1 MLKKQKYLIQGIRSI
16 KRIKFDRREK
26 GSFPKIYLY
35 QYVCYVKPQL
45 LLIFLNHLPVTV
57 GWYAVS
63 PLRRKSGTLYRN
75 EILWEQSN
83 KTVRK
88 LTHY

>member
-45 LLIFLNHLPVTV
+45 LLIFLKLPLC
-57 GWYAVS
+57 YSHAMAI
-63 PLRRKSGTLYRN
+63 K
-75 EILWEQSN
+75 IAC
-83 KTVRK
+83 
-88 LTHY
+88 